1 MKQRSNQKIFQNKN
15 NNYNKKTLHYKNK
28 YYNYKINYNLQLQ
41 IILKYQMNH
50 KVQNNN
56 YKLKL

>member
-15 NNYNKKTLHYKNK
+15 NNYNKKILHYKNK

-50 KVQNNN
+50 KAQNNN